1 MMATLIGHLGATLLD
16 FIWQGA
22 LIAGLAGIG
31 MAALRNRR
39 PQERYALACLALL
52 ACLGWPA
59 ADLLVRLHGP
69 ALADG
74 AAALVMGAGTGARY
88 ALAPL
93 QWPHAHPGAIVLAW
107 STCVGA
113 MALRMM
119 AGLWWIARAARS
131 PRSDAAWQARITS
144 MAGRFGIRRA
154 VRLRLLDDLA
164 SPVTAG
170 WLRPVV
176 LLPASLLTGMPP
188 DLLEAL
194 IAHELGHVKRADY
207 LVNLLQNVIETLLFY
222 HPAVWWLSRCIRIE
236 RERIADDLAAQ
247 HVGARRLAHALSE
260 LEQRQFSHHDLAL
273 AANGGDLM
281 LRITRLLR
289 PAPQGLNWKAALPVL
304 GLSAALIAG
313 CAQVA
318 PAPPAGAASA
328 ATPALVQFA
337 SCAAPA
343 YPEQSLRDRDTGTV
357 ALGFL
362 VGADGTVRESR
373 VDRSS
378 GHLPLDEAARLAIA
392 KCRFKPATENGRA
405 VQGWVPVAYLW
416 TLQ

>member
-1 MMATLIGHLGATLLD
+1 MMAALIGHLGGTLLD

-22 LIAGLAGIG
+22 LIAGVAGIG
-31 MAALRNRR
+31 MVALRNRR
-39 PQERYALACLALL
+39 PQARYALACVALL
-52 ACLGWPA
+52 ACLVWPA
-59 ADLLVRLHGP
+59 VDLIARLLAP

-74 AAALVMGAGTGARY
+74 TAALGMGGGTGARY

-93 QWPHAHPGAIVLAW
+93 HWPQAHLGTIVLAW
-107 STCVGA
+107 ATCTGA
-113 MALRMM
+113 LALRML
-119 AGLWWIARAARS
+119 AGLGWIARAARS
-131 PRSDAAWQARITS
+131 HRSDAAWQARIIS
-144 MAGRFGIRRA
+144 MAGSFGIGRA
-154 VRLRLLDDLA
+154 VRLRIVDGIV

-176 LLPASLLTGMPP
+176 LLPASLLTGMPAE
-188 DLLEAL
+188 LLEAL
-194 IAHELGHVKRADY
+194 IAHELAHVKRADY
-207 LVNLLQNVIETLLFY
+207 LVNLLQNIIETLLFY

-247 HVGARRLAHALSE
+247 HVGERRMARALSE

-289 PAPQGLNWKAALPVL
+289 PAPQGLNWKAALPIL
-304 GLSAALIAG
+304 GLTAALIAG

-318 PAPPAGAASA
+318 PAPPASMASA
-328 ATPALVQFA
+328 ATPAVVQFVG
-337 SCAAPA
+337 CTAPV

-357 ALGFL
+357 GLGFL
-362 VGADGTVRESR
+362 VGADGKVRESR
-373 VDRSS
+373 VNRSS
-378 GHLPLDEAARLAIA
+378 GHVPLDEAARLAIA
-392 KCRFKPATENGRA
+392 QCSFTPATENGRA
-405 VQGWVPVAYLW
+405 VQAWVPVRYVW